1 MNISIYTPTH
11 NTVHLRD
18 LYDSIKDQN
27 FFEWVIVPN
36 NMDELELNDVYN
48 LLNYDNRIKIY
59 PYEGPNS
66 TWVGAL
72 KKYAISKCLGDVYLE
87 VDHDDLLTEFA
98 IERVDQIFTHR
109 PEIGFVYSNTVEFRE
124 ADGGMIP
131 NNEYPSAAGFQYR
144 DFEYKGFH
152 LKEMLSFPPNHISI
166 SQIWYAPNHLR
177 AWRKETYLATGGY
190 NENMRVLDDLDLMCK
205 TYLVTKMYLL
215 NEPLYLYRITGKN
228 TWLNP
233 ELNNE
238 IQINVP
244 RIFDMYIR
252 EIAGKWSDENGL
264 LKLDL
269 GGRFNAYPNYISVD
283 LKDAEV
289 ITDLNRPW
297 PFEDNSVG
305 VIIANDILE
314 HLADKIHT
322 IKEIYR
328 VLAHGG
334 LLLVQ
339 VPSTDGRGAFQDPT
353 HVAYY
358 NENSFWY
365 YIDSNLAKYINTPV
379 TFQKIFLSTDFPTDW
394 HRQNNISYVKAQL
407 LALKDEKGIRYPGL
421 INI

>member
-11 NTVHLRD
+11 NTEYLRD

-36 NMDELELNDVYN
+36 NMAGFNDIYS
-48 LLNYDNRIKIY
+48 LLHYDKRIKIY

-72 KKYAISKCLGDVYLE
+72 KKFAVSKCLGDVYLE
-87 VDHDDLLTEFA
+87 VDHDDLLTSNTIA
-98 IERVDQIFTHR
+98 QVDAVFTQR
-109 PEIGFVYSNTVEFRE
+109 SEVGFVYSNTVEFRE

-131 NNEYPSAAGFQYR
+131 NNEYPSAAGFLYR
-144 DFEYKGFH
+144 DFEYNGFH

-177 AWRKETYLATGGY
+177 AWRRDVYHAAGGY
-190 NENMRVLDDLDLMCK
+190 NENMRILDDLDLMCR
-205 TYLVTKMYLL
+205 TYFVTDFYLI

-228 TWLNP
+228 SWLNP
-233 ELNNE
+233 EINAE

-244 RIFDMYIR
+244 RIFNMYIR
-252 EIAGKWSDENGL
+252 DMAAKWSDSHSL
-264 LKLDL
+264 FKLDL
-269 GGRFNAYPNYISVD
+269 GGAFNCHNGYTSVD
-283 LKDAEV
+283 LKDADV
-289 ITDLNRPW
+289 ITDLNQPW

-314 HLADKIHT
+314 HLAVKLHV

-328 VLAHGG
+328 VLVHGG
-334 LLLVQ
+334 LLLAQ

-353 HVAYY
+353 HISYY

-365 YIDSNLAKYINTPV
+365 YINSDLAKYIDTPV
-379 TFQKIFLSTDFPTDW
+379 RFQKIFLSTEFPTEW
-394 HRQNNISYVKAQL
+394 HKQNNISYTRAQL
-407 LALKDEKGIRYPGL
+407 LALKDENGVRYPGL
-421 INI
+421 IQI